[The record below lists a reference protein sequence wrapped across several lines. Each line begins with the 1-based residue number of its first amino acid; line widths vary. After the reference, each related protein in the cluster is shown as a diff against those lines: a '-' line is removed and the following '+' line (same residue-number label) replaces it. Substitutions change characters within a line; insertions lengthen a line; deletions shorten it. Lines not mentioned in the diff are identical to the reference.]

1 METLEEQTTE
11 DTEKVS
17 KGILFCRKLMASQ
30 RQMQEE
36 AYKDWYDPKIQA
48 IIQKQKEKLRDEQK

>member
-1 METLEEQTTE
+1 
-11 DTEKVS
+11 
-17 KGILFCRKLMASQ
+17 MAFQ

-48 IIQKQKEKLRDEQK
+48 IIQKQKAKLRNEQK